1 VVVTATREAR
11 DPLSTPAAIT
21 RIDGDVLR
29 DTKLQINLSESLA
42 RVPGL
47 TAANRENY
55 AQDLQISIRGF
66 GARAT
71 FGVRGVRLYSDGIPA
86 SMPDGQGQVSH
97 FSLTGADRVEV
108 LRGPFSALYGNSSG
122 GVIAITTED
131 GQDPARV
138 SADFMAGSR
147 DTMRGTFSLRG
158 AGWMNYALDV
168 SSFST
173 DGARQHSAARR
184 DSGNLK
190 LTRVFGD
197 GKLTLIANAV
207 SMPNAQDPLGLTRA
221 EFDTDATRA
230 TPAALQFNT
239 RKSVRQNQGGT
250 LYEQPFLGNQ
260 KISLSL
266 YGGNRRVEQFQSITV
281 GAQTPATSPGGVID
295 LGRDYL
301 GADLRWRIAQDLGA
315 GKLAITAGVA
325 HETLDEA
332 RKGFRNFTGTGATQ
346 VLGVKGALRRDED
359 NKLTSTDPYVQAEY
373 DIGSLTAIA
382 GVRQTKV
389 KFDSKDEFI
398 ATGNPNDS
406 GTADFKGTLPV
417 LGVNWRVQPNFSLY
431 ASAARGF
438 ETPTFNEIAYRP
450 NGQTGLNFAL
460 KPSKSNHAE
469 LGAKWRVNES
479 VRMDAALFNV
489 STKDEIVVL
498 TNTGGRSTF
507 QNATRTQR
515 KGIELAANADV
526 SAALSLTATATL
538 LDATYKDGF
547 FTCTATPCAAANVP
561 VPGGSRIP
569 GIARTS
575 AYVEGTWRINE
586 AVKLLAEV
594 RNSGKVF
601 VNDLNTDAAAAY
613 TVFNLALQG
622 THKDGPWTVRPML
635 RIDNVAN
642 KKYAGSVIVNDGNGR
657 YFEPAAPRTVYV
669 GVNWMYQ

>member
-1 VVVTATREAR
+1 
-11 DPLSTPAAIT
+11 
-21 RIDGDVLR
+21 
-29 DTKLQINLSESLA
+29 
-42 RVPGL
+42 
-47 TAANRENY
+47 
-55 AQDLQISIRGF
+55 
-66 GARAT
+66 
-71 FGVRGVRLYSDGIPA
+71 
-86 SMPDGQGQVSH
+86 
-97 FSLTGADRVEV
+97 
-108 LRGPFSALYGNSSG
+108 
-122 GVIAITTED
+122 VIAITTEE
-131 GQDPARV
+131 GRDPQRIGL
-138 SADFMAGSR
+138 DFMAGSR

-158 AGWMNYALDV
+158 AGLLNYALDV

-190 LTRVFGD
+190 LTRNIGD

-207 SMPNAQDPLGLTRA
+207 SMPNAQDPLGLSRA
-221 EFDTDATRA
+221 EFDADPTRA

-239 RKSVRQNQGGT
+239 RKSVRQNQGGA
-250 LYEQPFLGNQ
+250 LYEQPFGVTNSGNQ

-266 YGGNRRVEQFQSITV
+266 YGGNRKVEQFQSITV

-295 LGRDYL
+295 LGRDYA

-315 GKLAITAGVA
+315 GKLAFIAGVA

-359 NKLTSTDPYVQAEY
+359 NQLTSTDPYLQAEY
-373 DIGSLTAIA
+373 DLGSLTVIA

-389 KFDSKDEFI
+389 KFDSKDKFI
-398 ATGNPNDS
+398 ATGNLDDS
-406 GTADFKGTLPV
+406 GQANFKGTLPV
-417 LGVNWRVQPNFSLY
+417 LGVNWRAQPNLSFY

-450 NGQTGLNFAL
+450 GGQTGLNFAL
-460 KPSKSNHAE
+460 KPAKSTHAE
-469 LGAKWRVNES
+469 LGAKWRANDAL
-479 VRMDAALFNV
+479 RLDAALFNI

-515 KGIELAANADV
+515 KGIELAASADL
-526 SAALSLTATATL
+526 AAAISITAAATV
-538 LDATYKDGF
+538 LDATYQDGF

-561 VPGGSRIP
+561 VPSGNRIP

-575 AYVEGTWRINE
+575 AYVEGAWRVND
-586 AVKLLAEV
+586 AVKLSAEV

-601 VNDLNTDAAAAY
+601 VNDLNTDAAPAY

-622 THKDGPWTVRPML
+622 SYKDGPWLLKPVL

-657 YFEPAAPRTVYV
+657 YFEPAAPRTFYV
-669 GVNWMYQ
+669 GMNWTYQ